1 MLDRDDVINE
11 VYRSLRDALNNIRYV
26 FREKNKVVY
35 MKDDKKI
42 SITFK
47 IKIEDDSTPK
57 WDDVMP

>member
-1 MLDRDDVINE
+1 MIDREDVINE

>member
-11 VYRSLRDALNNIRYV
+11 VYRSLRDALNSIRYV

>member
-11 VYRSLRDALNNIRYV
+11 VYRSLRDSLNSIRFV

-47 IKIEDDSTPK
+47 IKIEEDNTPS
-57 WDDVMP
+57 WDEVLP

>member
-47 IKIEDDSTPK
+47 IKIEEDNTPS
-57 WDDVMP
+57 WDEVLP